1 MAKKFS
7 LNWITDSLSR
17 FDILDLH
24 VVLSELIDLPPETS
38 SERATRA
45 YYDSMA
51 TDTARGYHSG
61 GSNPYTGDDTPIG
74 KTVL

>member
-1 MAKKFS
+1 MPKFS
-7 LNWITDSLSR
+7 FDLIKDSLSR

-24 VVLSELIDLPPETS
+24 ITLSELVDLPPETS
-38 SERATRA
+38 GERATRA

-51 TDTARGYHSG
+51 TDSARGHHGG